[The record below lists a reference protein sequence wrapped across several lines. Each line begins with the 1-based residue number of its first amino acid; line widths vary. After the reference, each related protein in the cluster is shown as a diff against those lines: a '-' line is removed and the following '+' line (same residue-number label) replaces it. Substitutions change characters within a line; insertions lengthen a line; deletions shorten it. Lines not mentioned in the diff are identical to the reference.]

1 VNGTENG
8 VVNGGVAW
16 TPQELMTVSAS
27 RLLRDHRV
35 VFAGVGVPL
44 LASVLAKRRQA
55 PDLTI
60 VLEGG
65 IIGPSML
72 PGKLPISTNEMRA
85 ARHAAMLTPI
95 ADVFLLAQRGF
106 LHYGFLGAAQ
116 IDMYGNINT
125 SVIGTMER
133 PRVRLPGTGGAN
145 DIASLC
151 NEVLVVTAHEPR
163 RFVERVDF
171 VTSPGHLGGG
181 DAREKAGLIS
191 RGPSTVVTDLALLD
205 FEPERRRMRVR
216 ALQPGVGV
224 EQVRAKTGFELVVHP
239 EVGELSPPDDEEL
252 RILRRLDGGAPG
264 GD

>member
-1 VNGTENG
+1 VS
-8 VVNGGVAW
+8 W
-16 TPQELMTVSAS
+16 PPQALLTVSAS

-44 LASVLAKRRQA
+44 LASVLAKGRHA

-65 IIGPSML
+65 IIGPRML
-72 PGKLPISTNEMRA
+72 AGKLPVSTNEMRA
-85 ARHAAMLTPI
+85 ARHAAMLTAI
-95 ADVFLLAQRGF
+95 ADVFLLAQRGC

-125 SVIGTMER
+125 SVIGPVER

-171 VTSPGHLGGG
+171 LTSPGHLGGG
-181 DAREKAGLIS
+181 DDREKAGLVS

-205 FEPERRRMRVR
+205 FEPESKRMRLC
-216 ALQPGVGV
+216 ALQPGVTV
-224 EQVRAKTGFELVVHP
+224 EDVRTHTGFELLVHP
-239 EVGELSPPDDEEL
+239 EVCELQPPARAEL
-252 RILRRLDGGAPG
+252 DILRELDPGAAG
-264 GD
+264 EG